1 MSKSSIAQVPIKTL
15 DAAGRV
21 VVIQPGE
28 VVPEVVGAQDRAE
41 LESVKAIAPAANAP
55 LTAEQDAYVP
65 ETDTP
70 EADEPKAHA
79 DEAESKPAGKPSNKP
94 NAKEGKK

>member
-1 MSKSSIAQVPIKTL
+1 MSKSYIAQVPIKTL
-15 DAAGRV
+15 DAEGRV

-28 VVPEVVGAQDRAE
+28 VVPEIVGAQDRTE
-41 LESVKAIAPAANAP
+41 LAAAKAIAPVASAP

-70 EADEPKAHA
+70 EADEPQAHA
-79 DEAESKPAGKPSNKP
+79 DEAEAKPAGKTGNKP

>member
-1 MSKSSIAQVPIKTL
+1 MSKSYIAQVPIKTL
-15 DAAGRV
+15 DAEGRV

-41 LESVKAIAPAANAP
+41 LESIKAIAPAASAP
-55 LTAEQDAYVP
+55 QADAQK
-65 ETDTP
+65 TDAP
-70 EADEPKAHA
+70 EADA
-79 DEAESKPAGKPSNKP
+79 DEAEAKPAGKPGNKP

>member
-1 MSKSSIAQVPIKTL
+1 MSKSYIAQVPIKTL
-15 DAAGRV
+15 DAEGRV

-41 LESVKAIAPAANAP
+41 LEGVKAIAPQAA
-55 LTAEQDAYVP
+55 AY
-65 ETDTP
+65 
-70 EADEPKAHA
+70 EADA
-79 DEAESKPAGKPSNKP
+79 DEAEAKPAGKPGNKP